1 MSDTISY
8 TSLSQIP
15 GTEDSR
21 IICGFKYK
29 PDYSRETTVYYWSD
43 GRTDE
48 IRASVTDASIPRNK
62 PEVDWKVLKNTPDK
76 NIEILPTK
84 TEFISRET
92 QAELLWRV
100 KAHVQK
106 QARN

>member
-48 IRASVTDASIPRNK
+48 IRASVT
-62 PEVDWKVLKNTPDK
+62 
-76 NIEILPTK
+76 
-84 TEFISRET
+84 EFISRET